1 VVLSLLVLY
10 LKRVQPKSTGEAQI
24 GKKCKGKSK
33 DSDVRVVEFK
43 DDFRLTPTVFTP
55 AVKALAVV
63 RSHFLELFAS

>member
-1 VVLSLLVLY
+1 VISLLDLY
-10 LKRVQPKSTGEAQI
+10 LKRVQPKSTGEAQN
-24 GKKCKGKSK
+24 GKKGKGKSK